1 MMQRLLQFTLD
12 LFERSA
18 DEVSPERP
26 VGPAKVKKPA
36 ERRRQSQPSP
46 ELPPNPPLALAE
58 RAPSAIEAIATLPSS
73 GVALPAQTLQQALAP
88 ATFRHPRAARE
99 AMLGSV
105 LVAYAFRRGKRR
117 TIGFTVGPDG
127 LAVSAPSWVPL
138 MEVDKAVRDKSEW
151 ILKKL
156 QETRARGQRVDA
168 SRIDW
173 ADGCTL
179 PFLGQPLTVVL
190 DARQVLVGAGAELQ
204 TDDTCGGGPSAR
216 LLVGLPRTAS
226 PEQIRDAVQAWLMRQ
241 AKRIFLERLTHFAP
255 TVGVQWQKLS
265 LSSAG
270 TRWGS
275 ASSNGSIRLNW
286 RLVHFRMPV
295 IDYVVV
301 HELSHLRVMDHS
313 PRFWD
318 TVRSVVP
325 DYAELRGQLKDD
337 SVPRW

>member
-1 MMQRLLQFTLD
+1 MQRLLQYTLD

-18 DEVSPERP
+18 DEVLPERP
-26 VGPAKVKKPA
+26 AGPPKVKKPVQ
-36 ERRRQSQPSP
+36 RRRPPEIPPPTVSNQSQS
-46 ELPPNPPLALAE
+46 AE
-58 RAPSAIEAIATLPSS
+58 KTTSVAIESGAIWLS
-73 GVALPAQTLQQALAP
+73 GDVALPAQTLQQVLAP

-138 MEVDKAVRDKSEW
+138 MEVDKAVRDKSDW

-156 QETRARGQRVDA
+156 QETRTRGQRLDA

-190 DARQVLVGAGAELQ
+190 DARQVRGGAGTELQ
-204 TDDTCGGGPSAR
+204 TDPVSAEAR

-226 PEQIRDAVQAWLMRQ
+226 PDQIRDAVQAWLMRQ
-241 AKRIFLERLTHFAP
+241 AKQIFLERLTHFAP
-255 TVGVQWQKLS
+255 TVGVQWHKLS

-286 RLVHFRMPV
+286 RLVHFRLPV

-318 TVRSVVP
+318 TVRAVVP

>member
-18 DEVSPERP
+18 DEPLPERP
-26 VGPAKVKKPA
+26 AGPLKVKKPVQ
-36 ERRRQSQPSP
+36 RRSNPDQHPKIEPNQPR
-46 ELPPNPPLALAE
+46 ALE
-58 RAPSAIEAIATLPSS
+58 NKSLVAIESGASGPS
-73 GVALPAQTLQQALAP
+73 GDVALSVQTLQQALAP

-138 MEVDKAVRDKSEW
+138 MEVDKAVRDKSDW

-156 QETRARGQRVDA
+156 QETRARGQRLDA

-190 DARQVLVGAGAELQ
+190 NASQVLGGAGAELQ
-204 TDDTCGGGPSAR
+204 TDPVRGACR
-216 LLVGLPRTAS
+216 LLVGLPRTAT
-226 PEQIRDAVQAWLMRQ
+226 PDQIRDAVQVWLMRQ
-241 AKRIFLERLTHFAP
+241 AKQIFVERLTHFAP
-255 TVGVQWQKLS
+255 TVGVQWHKLS

-275 ASSNGSIRLNW
+275 ASGNGSIRLNW
-286 RLVHFRMPV
+286 RLVHFRLPV

-318 TVRSVVP
+318 AVRAVVP
-325 DYAELRGQLKDD
+325 DYAQLRSQLRDD
-337 SVPRW
+337 GMPRW

>member
-18 DEVSPERP
+18 DEVAPAPRQ
-26 VGPAKVKKPA
+26 GPQRVKKPA
-36 ERRRQSQPSP
+36 PQRPPRSARSPGPVATPQIPTATLANPSSP
-46 ELPPNPPLALAE
+46 ASDLPP
-58 RAPSAIEAIATLPSS
+58 
-73 GVALPAQTLQQALAP
+73 QTLQQALAP

-138 MEVDKAVRDKSEW
+138 VEVDKAVRDKSDW

-156 QETRARGQRVDA
+156 QETRARGQRQDA

-179 PFLGQPLTVVL
+179 PFLGEALTVVL
-190 DARQVLVGAGAELQ
+190 DARQVQGGAGAALQ
-204 TDDTCGGGPSAR
+204 TREAGDPGSGAR
-216 LLVGLPRTAS
+216 LLVGLPRTATA
-226 PEQIRDAVQAWLMRQ
+226 EQIRDAVQAWLMGQ

-255 TVGVQWQKLS
+255 AVGVQWQKLS

-275 ASSNGSIRLNW
+275 ASSSGAIRLNW
-286 RLVHFRMPV
+286 RLVHFRLPV

-318 TVRSVVP
+318 TVRVVVP
-325 DYAELRGQLKDD
+325 DYAQLRAQLKDD